1 MERHD
6 QDLSYKKRRLDS
18 TITGDFPNPKGEGS
32 SAVAKFVDNVFYRLY
47 FKGLVNDE
55 AVSEGVERTVKA
67 GFGVAICDEK
77 DNLVYQIKESL
88 RDIEISR
95 IGVEIMALI
104 RGLSESFDL
113 GMRRVVIYCDDDW
126 IYQSIIGRGKSKKK
140 IDHLVE
146 EVQCI
151 LEEMACN
158 DAVLV
163 ARNDVKSA
171 FRLARESINSSS
183 VDVKAEQGENCVI
196 CFEETDAERMF
207 FTNECIHRH
216 CFTCVKQHVKVK
228 LLSGTVPTCLDY
240 GCKFELTLESC
251 SKVLT
256 PKLIEMWKQK
266 MKEDSIP
273 AVERIY
279 CPYPNC
285 STLMSKTERSK
296 STDEGSNQSNV
307 RTCVKCNGLFCIDC
321 KVPSYSDLSC
331 ADYKKLHP
339 DPLVDDLKLKSLAND
354 KMWRQCVKCR
364 HMIELSHGCNHM
376 TCRCGY
382 EFCYQCG
389 IEWKKDQQICPSGCL
404 QTGHGDYDDEDSNDD
419 DSEHDCEEDMC
430 DCYYDEDGVRWIDWE
445 DFVDHQTAHYDAPM
459 DDQDVVYKYPS
470 PEQLFSEEGNAD
482 GNDDNW
488 DDYNNYG
495 GLTDSGDE
503 GGFNEDFFRDYYSL

>member
-389 IEWKKDQQICPSGCL
+389 IEWKK
-404 QTGHGDYDDEDSNDD
+404 
-419 DSEHDCEEDMC
+419 EDMVIMMMKIAMMMTRNMIVKRIC
-430 DCYYDEDGVRWIDWE
+430 VTAITMKMV
-445 DFVDHQTAHYDAPM
+445 FVGLTGKIFYDAPM

>member
-1 MERHD
+1 
-6 QDLSYKKRRLDS
+6 
-18 TITGDFPNPKGEGS
+18 
-32 SAVAKFVDNVFYRLY
+32 
-47 FKGLVNDE
+47 
-55 AVSEGVERTVKA
+55 
-67 GFGVAICDEK
+67 
-77 DNLVYQIKESL
+77 
-88 RDIEISR
+88 
-95 IGVEIMALI
+95 MALI
-104 RGLSESFDL
+104 RGLSESFEL
-113 GMRRVVIYCDDDW
+113 GMRNVVIYCDDDW

-151 LEEMACN
+151 LEKMACN

-163 ARNDVKSA
+163 ARNDVKFA
-171 FRLARESINSSS
+171 FRLAREAISSS
-183 VDVKAEQGENCVI
+183 SFDVKAEQGEICVI

-207 FTNECIHRH
+207 FTNECLHRH

-273 AVERIY
+273 VAERIY
-279 CPYPNC
+279 CPYQNC
-285 STLMSKTERSK
+285 STLMSKTELS
-296 STDEGSNQSNV
+296 SEADQSNV
-307 RTCVKCNGLFCIDC
+307 RTCAKCCGLFCIDC
-321 KVPSYSDLSC
+321 KVPSHTDLSC

-354 KMWRQCVKCR
+354 NMWRQCVKCR

-404 QTGHGDYDDEDSNDD
+404 QTGQGDYDDEDSSDD

-430 DCYYDEDGVRWIDWE
+430 ECYYDEDGVRWDDWE
-445 DFVDHQTAHYDAPM
+445 DFLRRAN
-459 DDQDVVYKYPS
+459 
-470 PEQLFSEEGNAD
+470 G
-482 GNDDNW
+482 
-488 DDYNNYG
+488 
-495 GLTDSGDE
+495 
-503 GGFNEDFFRDYYSL
+503 